1 MHKFF
6 TSYELFI
13 FWIKGKL
20 SAKQFLI
27 FSSIMVGLSAG
38 LAAVLLKMLVHYIR
52 IGLTYNYHIPFQN
65 YLYLIFPL
73 LGIILTVYYV
83 KKFAKGRISKG
94 TSVILYSIA
103 KKQSHLPKEQMYHPI
118 ITSGITVALGG
129 SAGLESP
136 IVSSGSAIGANYSES
151 YRLDYKDRTLLL
163 ACGAAAGIAAAFNA
177 PIAGVLFALEV
188 LLVDASISAFIPLMI
203 AAAAGVLCANI
214 ILHEEIL
221 LSFKLMVGFN
231 YYNTLFYVLLGLFC
245 GLVSVYYSRMFLRI
259 EHAFR
264 RNKLVYSKAISGGI
278 MLALLILMFPTL
290 FGEGYQSIKSLNS
303 DQSNEILS
311 RSIFENGI
319 TNEWMLLGFVTIV
332 MLIKVVATAITINA
346 GGNGGNFAPSLF
358 VGGYLGYVFAKFI
371 NLTGFTTLPIGNFT
385 MVGMAGILSGIFH
398 APLTAIF
405 LIAEITGGYDLMI
418 PLMIVSAFSYTVSKY
433 FEPFSMD
440 SRKLASIG
448 HVFTQDRDKNI
459 LSVMKT
465 SSLMETDYVTLPID
479 MKLGEIVKKIT
490 ESKKVIFPVL
500 DKNNRFAG
508 VIIIDN
514 ITDIM
519 FNQDF
524 YTKYSAGEIMEKMDD
539 VIHPD
544 DDMIVVMKRFDKT
557 NAWVLPVV
565 DIDKFKGFIHKSA
578 VFSEYRDKIKEMS
591 GE

>member
-1 MHKFF
+1 M
-6 TSYELFI
+6 
-13 FWIKGKL
+13 

-27 FSSIMVGLSAG
+27 FSAVMVGLSAG

-52 IGLTYNYHIPFQN
+52 IGITYNYQIPFQN

-73 LGIILTVYYV
+73 LGIVLTVYYV
-83 KKFAKGRISKG
+83 QKFAKGRISKG

-103 KKQSHLPKEQMYHPI
+103 KKESYLPKEQMYNPI
-118 ITSGITVALGG
+118 VTSGITVALGG

-136 IVSSGSAIGANYSES
+136 IVSSGSAIGSNYAKT
-151 YRLDYKDRTLLL
+151 YRIDYKDRTLLL

-188 LLVDASISAFIPLMI
+188 LLVDVSISAFIPLMI
-203 AAAAGVLCANI
+203 AAAAGVLCAN
-214 ILHEEIL
+214 LLLEKEIL
-221 LSFKLMVGFN
+221 LSFQLFEGFN
-231 YYNTLFYVLLGLFC
+231 YYNVLFYVLLGLFC

-264 RNKLVYSKAISGGI
+264 RNKMVYSKAISGGI

-290 FGEGYQSIKSLNS
+290 FGEGYQSLKSLNN
-303 DQSNEILS
+303 DQSQDLLT
-311 RSIFENGI
+311 RSIFEDAV
-319 TNEWMLLGFVTIV
+319 TNEWMLVGFVALV
-332 MLIKVVATAITINA
+332 MLIKVFAAAITINA

-358 VGGYLGYVFAKFI
+358 VGGYLGYVFAKMI

-405 LIAEITGGYDLMI
+405 LIAEITGGYELMI
-418 PLMIVSAFSYTVSKY
+418 PLMIVSAFSYLVSKY

-465 SSLMETDYVTLPID
+465 EDLTETDYVALTTD
-479 MKLGEIVKKIT
+479 MKLGEVVKKIT

-508 VIIIDN
+508 ILVIDN

-524 YTKYSAGEIMEKMDD
+524 YDKYTAGEIMDKTDD
-539 VIHPD
+539 VIHPT
-544 DDMIVVMKRFDKT
+544 DDMIVVMKRFDKSA
-557 NAWVLPVV
+557 NWVLPVV
-565 DIDKFKGFIHKSA
+565 DIDKFKGFIYKSA
-578 VFSEYRDKIKEMS
+578 VFSQYRDKIKEMS

>member
-13 FWIKGKL
+13 FWIKEKL

-52 IGLTYNYHIPFQN
+52 KGITYNYNIPFQN

-73 LGIILTVYYV
+73 LGIILTVYYIQ
-83 KKFAKGRISKG
+83 KFAKGKISKG

-103 KKQSHLPKEQMYHPI
+103 KKQSHLPKEQMYNPI
-118 ITSGITVALGG
+118 VTSGITVALGG

-136 IVSSGSAIGANYSES
+136 IVSSGSAIGSNYSET

-203 AAAAGVLCANI
+203 SAAAGVLCANI

-221 LSFKLMVGFN
+221 LSFKLIAGFN
-231 YYNTLFYVLLGLFC
+231 YYNTLFYILLGLFC
-245 GLVSVYYSRMFLRI
+245 GMVSVYYSRMFLRI

-303 DQSNEILS
+303 DHSTEILS
-311 RSIFENGI
+311 RSIFEDAV

-371 NLTGFTTLPIGNFT
+371 NLTGFTHLPIGNFT

-440 SRKLASIG
+440 SRKLATIG

-465 SSLMETDYVTLPID
+465 SSLMETDYVALPID

-524 YTKYSAGEIMEKMDD
+524 YNKYSAGEIMEKMDD
-539 VIHPD
+539 VIHPE

-565 DIDKFKGFIHKSA
+565 DIDKFKGFIYKSA

-591 GE
+591 RE

>member
-1 MHKFF
+1 MHKFL
-6 TSYELFI
+6 TSYEHFI

-52 IGLTYNYHIPFQN
+52 KGITYNYNIPFQN

-73 LGIILTVYYV
+73 LGIILTVYYIQ
-83 KKFAKGRISKG
+83 KFAKGKISKG

-103 KKQSHLPKEQMYHPI
+103 KKQSHLPKEQMYNPI
-118 ITSGITVALGG
+118 VTSGITVALGG

-136 IVSSGSAIGANYSES
+136 IVSSGSAIGSNYSET

-203 AAAAGVLCANI
+203 SAAAGVLCANML
-214 ILHEEIL
+214 LHEEIL
-221 LSFKLMVGFN
+221 LSFKLIVGFN
-231 YYNTLFYVLLGLFC
+231 YYNTLFYILLGLFC

-303 DQSNEILS
+303 DNSHEILS
-311 RSIFENGI
+311 RSIFEDAV

-332 MLIKVVATAITINA
+332 MLIKVVATAITINS

-358 VGGYLGYVFAKFI
+358 VGGYLGYVFAKLI
-371 NLTGFTTLPIGNFT
+371 NLSGFTTLPIGNFT

-433 FEPFSMD
+433 FEPYSMD
-440 SRKLASIG
+440 SRKLATIG

-465 SSLMETDYVTLPID
+465 TSMMETDYFALNVD
-479 MKLGEIVKKIT
+479 MKLREVVKKIT

-508 VIIIDN
+508 IIIIDN

-519 FNQDF
+519 FNQEF
-524 YTKYSAGEIMEKMDD
+524 YDKYSAGEIMEKVDD

-565 DIDKFKGFIHKSA
+565 DIDKFKGFIYKSA

>member
-1 MHKFF
+1 M
-6 TSYELFI
+6 
-13 FWIKGKL
+13 
-20 SAKQFLI
+20 
-27 FSSIMVGLSAG
+27 
-38 LAAVLLKMLVHYIR
+38 
-52 IGLTYNYHIPFQN
+52 
-65 YLYLIFPL
+65 
-73 LGIILTVYYV
+73 
-83 KKFAKGRISKG
+83 
-94 TSVILYSIA
+94 
-103 KKQSHLPKEQMYHPI
+103 
-118 ITSGITVALGG
+118 
-129 SAGLESP
+129 
-136 IVSSGSAIGANYSES
+136 
-151 YRLDYKDRTLLL
+151 
-163 ACGAAAGIAAAFNA
+163 
-177 PIAGVLFALEV
+177 
-188 LLVDASISAFIPLMI
+188 
-203 AAAAGVLCANI
+203 
-214 ILHEEIL
+214 
-221 LSFKLMVGFN
+221 
-231 YYNTLFYVLLGLFC
+231 
-245 GLVSVYYSRMFLRI
+245 
-259 EHAFR
+259 
-264 RNKLVYSKAISGGI
+264 
-278 MLALLILMFPTL
+278 
-290 FGEGYQSIKSLNS
+290 
-303 DQSNEILS
+303 
-311 RSIFENGI
+311 

-465 SSLMETDYVTLPID
+465 SSLMETDYVALPID

-544 DDMIVVMKRFDKT
+544 DDMIVVMKSFDKT

>member
-1 MHKFF
+1 
-6 TSYELFI
+6 
-13 FWIKGKL
+13 
-20 SAKQFLI
+20 
-27 FSSIMVGLSAG
+27 
-38 LAAVLLKMLVHYIR
+38 MLVHYIR
-52 IGLTYNYHIPFQN
+52 IGLTYNYNIPFQN

-73 LGIILTVYYV
+73 LGIILTVYYIQ
-83 KKFAKGRISKG
+83 KFARGKISKG

-103 KKQSHLPKEQMYHPI
+103 KKQSYLPQEQMYNPI
-118 ITSGITVALGG
+118 VTSGITVALGG

-136 IVSSGSAIGANYSES
+136 IVSSGSAIGSNYSKT

-203 AAAAGVLCANI
+203 SAAAGVLCANI

-221 LSFKLMVGFN
+221 LSFRLMDGFN
-231 YYNTLFYVLLGLFC
+231 YYNTLFYILLGLFC
-245 GLVSVYYSRMFLRI
+245 GLVSVYYSRIFLRI

-264 RNKLVYSKAISGGI
+264 KNKLVFSKAISGGI
-278 MLALLILMFPTL
+278 MLALLILIFPTL
-290 FGEGYQSIKSLNS
+290 FGEGYQSIKSLNADNS
-303 DQSNEILS
+303 HEILT
-311 RSIFENGI
+311 RSIFEDAV
-319 TNEWMLLGFVTIV
+319 TNEWMILGFVAIV
-332 MLIKVVATAITINA
+332 MMIKVVATAITISA

-465 SSLMETDYVTLPID
+465 SSLMETDFIAIPID

-490 ESKKVIFPVL
+490 ESKKVVFPVL
-500 DKNNRFAG
+500 DKNNRFIG

-519 FNQDF
+519 FNQEF
-524 YTKYSAGEIMEKMDD
+524 YNKYSAGEIMEKMDD

-557 NAWVLPVV
+557 NSWVLPVV
-565 DIDKFKGFIHKSA
+565 DIDKFKGFIYKSA